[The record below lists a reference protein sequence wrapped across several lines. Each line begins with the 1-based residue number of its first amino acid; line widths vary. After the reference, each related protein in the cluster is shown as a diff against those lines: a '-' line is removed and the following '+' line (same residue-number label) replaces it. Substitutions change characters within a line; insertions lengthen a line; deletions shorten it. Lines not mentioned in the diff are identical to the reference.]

1 MSGVPADHE
10 TDQDPSQQLFRALT
24 FASSLAVAGSY
35 ALPWV
40 DVVGPAIQSDATA
53 GEALIGLE
61 ENSGGGTIAAR
72 DIAALPEVTVGF
84 ALLVVV
90 VVVLRW
96 NVIGQIISG
105 TLGLVASGVVLF
117 LWAFITTDGEG
128 GIELGGQAGP
138 AASFDPAVG
147 LWIALFGSIA
157 ILVCGFGA
165 AVREYVRR
173 QEAE

>member
-1 MSGVPADHE
+1 MSGVSADHE
-10 TDQDPSQQLFRALT
+10 TGQSPSQQLFRALT
-24 FASSLAVAGSY
+24 FASSLAVVGSY

-40 DVVGPAIQSDATA
+40 DVVGPAIRTDATA
-53 GEALIGLE
+53 GEALTGLE
-61 ENSGGGTIAAR
+61 ENGGGGTLAAR

-84 ALLVVV
+84 ALLVLV

-105 TLGLVASGVVLF
+105 TLGLFALGVVLF
-117 LWAFITTDGEG
+117 LWAFITTDGDG

-138 AASFDPAVG
+138 AASFEPAVG
-147 LWIALFGSIA
+147 LWVALFGSLV